1 MPYYFI
7 KVKTEKALYYL
18 YGHGAYQDL
27 TFLDALDVDGVV
39 CGEVQGTTLRG
50 FMTFHVTK

>member
-7 KVKTEKALYYL
+7 EVKTEKALYYL